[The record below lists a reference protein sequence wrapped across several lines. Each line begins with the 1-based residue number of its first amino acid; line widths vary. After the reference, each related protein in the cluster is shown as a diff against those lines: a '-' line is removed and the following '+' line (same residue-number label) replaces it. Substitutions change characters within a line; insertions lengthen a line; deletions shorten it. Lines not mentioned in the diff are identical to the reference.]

1 MVARNSS
8 ALTLTMPS
16 DREILMTRRFN
27 APRALVFEALSKC
40 EHVQKWWGPRGST
53 LSTCEIDLQVG
64 GAWRFVERGKDG
76 NEHPF
81 KGEYRG
87 IAPPERLVFT
97 QIYDVEPFSDKEVLV
112 TVVLTEQDGE
122 TLMTE
127 TLSFKSKED
136 RDWMVQSG
144 MEPGASESLDR
155 LAELL
160 EQLEAR

>member
-1 MVARNSS
+1 MIARNSF

-16 DREILMTRRFN
+16 EWEILMTRTFN
-27 APRALVFEALSKC
+27 APRALVFEAMTKP

-53 LSTCEIDLQVG
+53 LSTCEIDLRVG
-64 GAWRFVERGKDG
+64 GAWRFVERGADG
-76 NEHPF
+76 HEHPF
-81 KGEYRG
+81 KGEWRE
-87 IAPPERLVFT
+87 IAPPQRLVFT

-127 TLSFKSKED
+127 TISFKSKED
-136 RDWMVQSG
+136 RDGMLQSG
-144 MEPGASESLDR
+144 MESGASESLDR

-160 EQLEAR
+160 EQLKDR

>member
-16 DREILMTRRFN
+16 EREILMTRSFN
-27 APRALVFEALSKC
+27 APRALVFEAMTKP
-40 EHVQKWWGPRGST
+40 EHVQKWWGLRGST
-53 LSTCEIDLQVG
+53 LSKCEIDLRVG
-64 GAWRFVERGKDG
+64 GAWRFVERAADG

-81 KGEYRG
+81 KGEWRE
-87 IAPPERLVFT
+87 IAPPDRLVFT

-112 TVVLTEQDGE
+112 TVVLTKQDGE

-160 EQLEAR
+160 EQLKAR